1 MAIGSGLG
9 TQLGYVAEST
19 YGTYVAPTKFLRVK
33 SSSIERVASR
43 QQGSGITGG
52 QFGPLLSQYVET
64 TNGAQA
70 TVAFDVQKNSLGVLL
85 NCLMGGTVTPTIQ
98 GAGPAYLAAFPL
110 ADTYGKSI
118 TVQSGLPIR
127 AGSTTVPHSLSGG
140 KITSA
145 EFSCSTD
152 SLLSGSVTV
161 DGRVFSSVQTLAT
174 ASYVANTGVFH
185 GAQMALKTGTY
196 NSETSVTGVR
206 SVSVKINRPHDVGDF
221 TAGAA
226 GLKSEPVL
234 NGWADITATIEADWL
249 AKATFQDLA
258 HSTTSTSLVWEFVGT
273 LLNATF
279 YETFRI
285 TLPSVTFEPATQ
297 TVGGA
302 GELTSSWN
310 ATWRYDGT
318 NLPTITTISTDTTL

>member
-9 TQLGYVAEST
+9 SQLGYVAEST
-19 YGTYVAPTKFLRVK
+19 YGTFVAPTKFLR
-33 SSSIERVASR
+33 SRSYSIERVASR

-52 QFGPLLSQYVET
+52 QFGPLLAQYVET
-64 TNGAQA
+64 TNAAQA
-70 TVAFDVQKNSLGVLL
+70 SIAFDVQKNGLGVLL
-85 NCLMGGTVTPTIQ
+85 NTLMGGTVVPVINA
-98 GAGPAYLAAFPL
+98 AGPSYTAAFPL

-118 TVQSGLPIR
+118 TVQAGVPIR

-152 SLLSGSVTV
+152 SLLTGTMTV
-161 DGRVFSSVQTLAT
+161 DGQIFSSVQTLAT
-174 ASYVANTGVFH
+174 ASYVNTGVFH
-185 GAQMALKTGTY
+185 GGQMALKAGTF
-196 NSETSVTGVR
+196 NSEASVSGVR
-206 SVSVKINRPHDVGDF
+206 SVGVKINRPHDTADYV
-221 TAGAA
+221 AGAA
-226 GLKSEPVL
+226 GLKGQPVL

-258 HSTTSTSLVWEFVGT
+258 HSTSSTSLVWEFVGA
-273 LLNATF
+273 LINATF

-297 TVGGA
+297 SVGGP
-302 GELTSSWN
+302 GELTNSWT

-318 NLPTITTISTDTTL
+318 NLPSITTISSDTAL